1 MSDSL
6 PARPAHRHPGLNLLE
21 KRLQIPMLLLSFVW
35 FFILITELVRGGT
48 PLLSSL
54 GTIIWILFIVY
65 FCLRLATVAKKTTFL
80 KKNWLFILAILAS
93 ILRLVPFLQVFPLA
107 RILTATF
114 GMQVLWIFVSAD
126 VGMRSLRRTLG
137 PRGVGYALTFT
148 LVVISAGAA
157 GMLYFE
163 KNAPDPQGIHSY
175 PKALWWAAMQITNIG
190 SGYRP
195 STSGGQIL
203 CLGISIYAAAMFGYL
218 TALLATILVG
228 HDAEDPKSEIASQKS
243 ILKLHEEVALLR
255 KSVESALRHLP
266 PA

>member
-1 MSDSL
+1 M
-6 PARPAHRHPGLNLLE
+6 LNSFE

-35 FFILITELVRGGT
+35 FFVLIAELVLGIA

-65 FCLRLATVAKKTTFL
+65 LSLRLATVANKTAFL
-80 KKNWLFILAILAS
+80 KKNWLFILAIIAS
-93 ILRLVPFLQVFPLA
+93 ILRFFPLLQAFPLA

-114 GMQVLWIFVSAD
+114 GMQVIWIFVSAD
-126 VGMRSLRRTLG
+126 LGMRSLRRILG

-163 KNAPDPQGIHSY
+163 KNSPDPQGIHSY
-175 PKALWWAAMQITNIG
+175 PNALWWAAMQITNIG

-195 STSGGQIL
+195 TTPGGQIL

-218 TALLATILVG
+218 TALLATILIG

-243 ILKLHEEVALLR
+243 ILQLHEEVALLR
-255 KSVESALRHLP
+255 KSVESVLRHLP
-266 PA
+266 AGANIK